1 MGKLAKQ
8 IIHTMVTNK
17 LSKTFLQ
24 LSLCLGLWLLCL
36 QHSFA
41 TERWQ
46 VVILADNSV
55 TNNLPALAPELTRY
69 TDINHAITQG
79 LTRVLNAADFDIHSS
94 DELGFNNCKLES
106 CFTISLD
113 NIRAAMQRSD
123 KTLNLALFYQFSA
136 FKQRHNSITR
146 WHFTLSGRLLDIDS
160 GIQQDAFTVT
170 NQRDEPQS
178 TCIAECAHNWLTQ
191 ELNFLTQELGTVLAE
206 KLNALPRRYYYDLQM
221 QNFTPQELQHT
232 AHYLQTLDTYVADTL
247 IQEYATHSQW
257 LHQVASRDYQ
267 YVSELSSSELGSSL
281 AHFLDAQGMQVSIT
295 YHQSPGLFILT
306 RQGTPYLARYISL
319 AVILLFCLASLLVY
333 KKNQRQQALIT
344 PHNKALMLLLILCL
358 VFALGLYWHSQKG
371 TFAWLFNQLQPAAEP
386 PSLVVEQ
393 TPEREQTQLAEHETK
408 KEAKKEQQDE
418 NDWQQASKIN
428 TQQSYQFY
436 LNRWPD
442 GIYLL
447 QASAALKAKTDDEA
461 AWQAALNLATVEA
474 YQDYLDNQPAGD
486 FRQRALQKLTLL
498 FKHFQQSQK
507 LKELIALAED
517 YYYQQK
523 NYGEARYY
531 YQQAAELD
539 DALAQYQLGQMYSQ
553 AQGTTQNQQLATKW
567 YRQAAQ
573 QSHTQAQFKLAYR
586 YSKGLGLKQD
596 HQQSIYWYQLAAEQ
610 GHLVAQYNLA
620 YIFAQGQVTG
630 RDYQQAAYWYQKAAA
645 QGDADAQ
652 NNLGKLYENGQGVIK
667 DPVKARRLYRQ
678 AAAQGHQLAKINL
691 SLLRQ

>member
-1 MGKLAKQ
+1 
-8 IIHTMVTNK
+8 MVTNK
-17 LSKTFLQ
+17 LSNTFLP
-24 LSLCLGLWLLCL
+24 LSLCLGLLLLCL

-41 TERWQ
+41 AERWQ

-55 TNNLPALAPELTRY
+55 ANNLPALPPQLTLY
-69 TDINHAITQG
+69 TDINHTITQG
-79 LTRVLNAADFDIHSS
+79 LTRVLSAADFDIHSS
-94 DELGFNNCKLES
+94 GELGLSNCKLES

-113 NIRAAMQRSD
+113 NIRATIQRSD
-123 KTLNLALFYQFSA
+123 KPLNLALFYQFSA
-136 FKQRHNSITR
+136 FKQRHNSTTR

-160 GIQQDAFTVT
+160 GMQQDAFTVT
-170 NQRDEPQS
+170 NQLDEPQQ
-178 TCIAECAHNWLTQ
+178 TCVAECAHNWLTQ

-247 IQEYATHSQW
+247 VQEYATHSQW

-281 AHFLDAQGMQVSIT
+281 AHFLDEQGMQVSIT
-295 YHQSPGLFILT
+295 YHQTEALFILT
-306 RQGTPYLARYISL
+306 RSGIPYLARYISL
-319 AVILLFCLASLLVY
+319 AVILLLCLASLLAY
-333 KKNQRQQALIT
+333 KKPQPQLALIK
-344 PHNKALMLLLILCL
+344 PNNKALILLLTLCL
-358 VFALGLYWHSQKG
+358 MFALGLYWHSQKG
-371 TFAWLFNQLQPAAEP
+371 TFAWLFNQLQPAAETL
-386 PSLVVEQ
+386 SLAVEQ
-393 TPEREQTQLAEHETK
+393 TPEQEQT
-408 KEAKKEQQDE
+408 AKKEQQDD

-442 GIYLL
+442 GLYLL

-498 FKHFQQSQK
+498 FKHSQQSQK

-523 NYGEARYY
+523 NYAEARYY

-539 DALAQYQLGQMYSQ
+539 DALAQYQLGEIYSQ

-567 YRQAAQ
+567 YQQAAEQ
-573 QSHTQAQFKLAYR
+573 GHTQAQFKLAYR
-586 YSKGLGLKQD
+586 YSKGQGVKQD
-596 HQQSIYWYQLAAEQ
+596 HKQSIYWYQLAAEQ
-610 GHLVAQYNLA
+610 GQLVAQYNLA
-620 YIFAQGQVTG
+620 YLFAHGQVTH

-667 DPVKARRLYRQ
+667 DVVKARSLYRQ
-678 AAAQGHQLAKINL
+678 SAVQGHQLAKINL
-691 SLLRQ
+691 SLLTQ